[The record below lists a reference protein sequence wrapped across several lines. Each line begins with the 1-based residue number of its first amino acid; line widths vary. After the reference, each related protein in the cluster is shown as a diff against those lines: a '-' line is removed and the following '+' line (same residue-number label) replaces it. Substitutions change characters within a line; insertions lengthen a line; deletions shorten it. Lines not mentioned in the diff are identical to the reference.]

1 MNIEDTL
8 ISLSVIIIPLLLA
21 ITLHEAAH
29 GWVADKLGDNTA
41 RMLGRVTFNPIK
53 HIDPFG
59 TILLPG
65 IMFFGSMGLSGNPM
79 IFGFAKPV
87 PVNPYNLRS
96 PRRDMILVALAGPVT
111 NLLIAFFA
119 ALGFY
124 AAELLPD
131 MPRSWVY
138 WNLGNAV
145 WINCLLFVFN
155 MLPMPPLDGGRVA
168 VGILPRFLAL
178 PLAKLE
184 RAGIFIVLAFFFVLP
199 WLGQFIGMDLNFL
212 SRFLLTSTAAMA
224 DLVGTAAGIR

>member
-1 MNIEDTL
+1 MEDTL
-8 ISLSVIIIPLLLA
+8 ISLSVMILPLVLA

-29 GWVADKLGDNTA
+29 GWVADKLGDDTA
-41 RMLGRVTFNPIK
+41 RMMGRVTFNPIR
-53 HIDPFG
+53 HIDLFG
-59 TILLPG
+59 TIILPG
-65 IMFFGSMGLSGNPM
+65 VMFFGSMGLSGNPM

-87 PVNPYNLRS
+87 PVNPMRLKN

-111 NLLIAFFA
+111 NLILAFIA

-124 AAELLPD
+124 AAEILPD
-131 MPRSWVY
+131 MARSWIY

-168 VGILPRFLAL
+168 VGILPRFLAF

-184 RAGIFIVLAFFFVLP
+184 RAGIFIVLALFFVLP
-199 WLGQFIGMDLNFL
+199 WLGSLLKMDWNFL
-212 SRFLLTSTAAMA
+212 SRFLLTSTAHLA
-224 DLVGTAAGIR
+224 DLVGMAAGIR